1 MKYGRFIDERT
12 IKTGPIKRTIQDPG
26 EFVTYRNNES
36 RLLAGVNLIDFAD
49 DIEEGVVFYQDYEA
63 IYKVSSKMVT
73 QSPFEHTRGIILS
86 QDREFLDKIWKG
98 DLRYYIPDIYF
109 CINFNSSYRGVSRMS
124 VVFEKGIFLPI
135 LNLFT
140 PSEIRIMYGSYTRD
154 KLNSLLPGSAHDYI
168 SSSICY
174 GHSLT
179 DIDTSTPANVLAG
192 IGHISN
198 TILSA
203 PSNADLL
210 PNSDESTT
218 WMLGRSDSIGLSMD
232 FMLRSLS
239 NISQKI
245 SQEEYL
251 ELLRKSHK
259 DPRYIFNKL
268 LAVNDYSDEDT
279 KELTDLFLRT
289 QFDYTHI
296 KSNRD
301 TLVKELKE
309 LEG

>member
-36 RLLAGVNLIDFAD
+36 RLLAGVNLIDFVD
-49 DIEEGVVFYQDYEA
+49 EIEEGVVFYQDYEA

-73 QSPFEHTRGIILS
+73 QLPFEYTRGIILS
-86 QDREFLDKIWKG
+86 QDRESLDKIWEG
-98 DLRYYIPDIYF
+98 DLRYYIPDVYF
-109 CINFNSSYRGVSRMS
+109 CINFNSGYRGVSRMS
-124 VVFEKGIFLPI
+124 VIFEKGIFLPI

-174 GHSLT
+174 GYALT
-179 DIDTSTPANVLAG
+179 DIDTSTPANTLAN

-198 TILSA
+198 TVLSA

-218 WMLGRSDSIGLSMD
+218 WILGRSDSIGLSMD
-232 FMLRSLS
+232 FVLRSLS

-259 DPRYIFNKL
+259 DPRHIFNKL
-268 LAVNDYSDEDT
+268 LEVNDYSDEDT

-289 QFDYTHI
+289 QFDYTYI

-301 TLVKELKE
+301 TLVRELKE

>member
-26 EFVTYRNNES
+26 EFITYRNNES

-73 QSPFEHTRGIILS
+73 QLPFEHIRGVMTS
-86 QDREFLDKIWKG
+86 QDRESLDKIWEG
-98 DLRYYIPDIYF
+98 DLRYYIPDVYF
-109 CINFNSSYRGVSRMS
+109 CINFNSSYRGVSGMS
-124 VVFEKGIFLPI
+124 VIFEKGIFLPI

-218 WMLGRSDSIGLSMD
+218 WILGRSDSIGLSMD

-259 DPRYIFNKL
+259 DPRHIFNKL
-268 LAVNDYSDEDT
+268 LEVNDYSNEDT

-289 QFDYTHI
+289 QFDYTYI

-301 TLVKELKE
+301 ALVRELKE

>member
-73 QSPFEHTRGIILS
+73 QLPFEHTRGIILS

>member
-1 MKYGRFIDERT
+1 MKYGKFIDERT

-26 EFVTYRNNES
+26 EFITYRNNES

-73 QSPFEHTRGIILS
+73 QLPFEHTRGIILS
-86 QDREFLDKIWKG
+86 QDRESLDKIWEG

-109 CINFNSSYRGVSRMS
+109 CINFNSSYRGVSGMS
-124 VVFEKGIFLPI
+124 VIFEKGIFLPI

-154 KLNSLLPGSAHDYI
+154 KLNSLLHGNAYDYI

-174 GHSLT
+174 GHALT
-179 DIDTSTPANVLAG
+179 DIDTSTPANTLAN

-218 WMLGRSDSIGLSMD
+218 WILGRSDSVGLSMD
-232 FMLRSLS
+232 FILRSLS
-239 NISQKI
+239 NISQRI

-259 DPRYIFNKL
+259 DPRHIFNKL
-268 LAVNDYSDEDT
+268 LEVNDYSDEDT

-289 QFDYTHI
+289 QFDYTYI

-301 TLVKELKE
+301 TLVKALKE